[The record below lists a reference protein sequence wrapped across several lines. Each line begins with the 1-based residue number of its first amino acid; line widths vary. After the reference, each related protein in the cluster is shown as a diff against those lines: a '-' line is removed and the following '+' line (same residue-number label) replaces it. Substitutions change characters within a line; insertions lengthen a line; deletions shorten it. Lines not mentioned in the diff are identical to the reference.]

1 MCYSPVKVRIDKYGQ
16 PVYGACRH
24 CWECKQ
30 TRANEWAVRC
40 SLELK
45 DHDMSCFITLTY
57 ENNPLILDKT
67 DLQKF
72 MKRLRKNIHPI
83 KIRYFAAGEY
93 GDKSLRPHFHVII
106 FGYDFNDKKFQG
118 ESDSGHPIFTSD
130 KLEKIWG
137 LGLCTVQD
145 VTPQSIKYCA
155 LYSSKTK
162 RKGLPPWLWDYPE
175 FNTMSQGLGIE
186 QIIRNVDK
194 YLLTDEIYLEGFAHR
209 IPKLVLDKILY
220 RDPEKYK
227 NKIPPRRKVPWL
239 RNVKEIIEYEYNQSK
254 ENKQKQRLAD
264 KKKLYQKAKTL

>member
-1 MCYSPVKVRIDKYGQ
+1 MCYKPVKIRDDKTGQ
-16 PVYGACRH
+16 PIYASCRQ

-40 SLELK
+40 SLEQR
-45 DHDMSCFITLTY
+45 DHDQSCFITLTY
-57 ENNPLILDKT
+57 KDNPLILDKT

-72 MKRLRKNIHPI
+72 IKRLRKQIEPQ

-106 FGYDFNDKKFQG
+106 FGYDFLDRKYQG
-118 ESDSGHPIFTSD
+118 KSNSDMPIFTS
-130 KLEKIWG
+130 KQLEDLWTF
-137 LGLCTVQD
+137 GLCTVQD

-175 FNTMSQGLGIE
+175 FNTMSQRLGIE
-186 QIIRNVDK
+186 QIINNIDT
-194 YLLTDEIYLEGFAHR
+194 YLLTDEIYLEGFAHQ

-220 RDPEKYK
+220 RDPEKYA
-227 NKIPPRRKVPWL
+227 NRIPHRKKVPWL
-239 RNVKEIIEYEYNQSK
+239 RDVKEINEYDYSQEQ
-254 ENKQKQRLAD
+254 ENKQKQRLAE
-264 KKKLYQKAKTL
+264 KKKLHTKVKEL